1 MTLTGHSF
9 LGSKRAPDTS
19 QTFHVSNPATGE
31 QLEPAFHSASKDDL
45 VKAISLASSAFPA
58 YSSISPETR
67 AAFLR
72 TIAENIDTL
81 GSEIT
86 PRMMAETGLPEGRC
100 QGERGRTVGQLRM
113 FADLIEEGSWVDAR
127 IETAQPDRSPIP
139 KPDLRSM
146 RRPLGPVAVFCASNF
161 PLAFSVAGGDTASAL
176 AAGCPVIV
184 RAHAAHA
191 GTAEIVASAIQAAVA
206 ECDMPEGTFSMIY
219 DADIDL
225 GTALIKNPGI
235 KAVGF
240 TGSRAGGRALMDA
253 AAARPEPIPVF
264 AEMSSVNP
272 IFILPGAMA
281 ERGET
286 IAQGLVGSVTLGAG
300 QFCTCPGLVFA
311 GVSDNFKTTLK
322 NGFSEVAAATML
334 HAGIHQNY
342 TKGLTKLQSQPGV
355 ETIEQVDSS
364 KGNNAGATILKASAS
379 TFIANP
385 ALNEEIFGPS
395 SLVIECGSKEDM
407 LAGSNSTRRP
417 AHRHRPRHRRR
428 TRPSR
433 RPSPN
438 PRTKSRPSHYQQLP
452 YRSRSQLLHGPRRP
466 LPQPPRMVPAPPSE
480 PEPSSATPARSAGKI
495 SPSQC
500 FPTNSRFPTPATSPA
515 SSMAP
520 LNASGVAKSKSLR
533 PT

>member
-31 QLEPAFHSASKDDL
+31 QLEPAFHSASKEDL

-127 IETAQPDRSPIP
+127 IEIAQPERAPIP

-191 GTAEIVASAIQAAVA
+191 GTAEIVASAIQAAVG

-225 GTALIKNPGI
+225 GTALVKNPGI

-311 GVSDNFKTTLK
+311 GVSENFETTLK

-342 TKGLTKLQSQPGV
+342 TKSLTELQSQPGV

-407 LAGSNSTRRP
+407 LAAATQLEGQLTATVHGTDEELAQAGDLLQTLEQKAGRLIINS
-417 AHRHRPRHRRR
+417 
-428 TRPSR
+428 
-433 RPSPN
+433 
-438 PRTKSRPSHYQQLP
+438 
-452 YRSRSQLLHGPRRP
+452 
-466 LPQPPRMVPAPPSE
+466 
-480 PEPSSATPARSAGKI
+480 
-495 SPSQC
+495 
-500 FPTNSRFPTPATSPA
+500 FPTGVEVNSSMVHGGPYPATSDGA
-515 SSMAP
+515 STSVGTGAILRYTRPVSWQDFPESMLP
-520 LNASGVAKSKSLR
+520 DELKISNPRNISRLINGS
-533 PT
+533 PEC